1 MTHQDFEKARE
12 NMVLSQ
18 LQPSG
23 IVSERVMAAYQAVP
37 REMFVPNALRGVSYL
52 DDDIQLGS
60 GVNGRVIIEPLLY
73 ALMVQD
79 AGLQLGD
86 KCLDIGGATGYS
98 AAILAHLTGFVV
110 ALEQEDKLLQDANNH
125 WETLGLADKITA
137 IVGEHVGG
145 YMAGEPYKAIFIN
158 GAVASISNVLLS
170 QLADG
175 GVLYAVL
182 MPADALI
189 GKVVAVRRDEHGHIS
204 QTILGEGVTSYVP
217 GFAPKNSFTF

>member
-1 MTHQDFEKARE
+1 MTHQDFERARE

-23 IVSERVMAAYQAVP
+23 IVSESVMAAYQAIP

-52 DDDIQLGS
+52 DDDIQLG
-60 GVNGRVIIEPLLY
+60 NGRIVMEPLLY

-79 AGLQLGD
+79 AALEAGD
-86 KCLDIGGATGYS
+86 KCLDVGGATGYS
-98 AAILAHLTGFVV
+98 AAILALLTGSVV
-110 ALEQEDKLLQDANNH
+110 ALEQEDKLLTEASNH
-125 WETLGLADKITA
+125 WKTLGLSDKITA
-137 IVGEHVGG
+137 VVGEHVGG
-145 YMAGEPYKAIFIN
+145 YMSGAPYKAIFMN
-158 GAVASISNVLLS
+158 GAVTEISIVLLS
-170 QLADG
+170 QLAED

-204 QTILGEGVTSYVP
+204 QTVLGEGVTSYVP
-217 GFAPKNSFTF
+217 GFSPKNTFTF

>member
-52 DDDIQLGS
+52 DDDIQLG
-60 GVNGRVIIEPLLY
+60 GGRVVMEPLLH

-79 AGLQLGD
+79 AGLQAGD
-86 KCLDIGGATGYS
+86 NCLDIGGATGYS
-98 AAILAHLTGFVV
+98 AAILAQLTGHVV
-110 ALEQEDKLLQDANNH
+110 ALEQEEKLLQDASNH
-125 WETLGLADKITA
+125 WKTLGLSDKINA

-158 GAVASISNVLLS
+158 GAAASISNVLLS
-170 QLADG
+170 QLAED

-182 MPADALI
+182 MPEDALI

>member
-23 IVSERVMAAYQAVP
+23 IVSERVMEAYQAVP
-37 REMFVPNALRGVSYL
+37 RELFVPSTLRGVSYL
-52 DDDIQLGS
+52 DDDIQLGH
-60 GVNGRVIIEPLLY
+60 GRIIMEPLLY

-79 AGLQLGD
+79 ANLQAGD
-86 KCLDIGGATGYS
+86 SCLDIGGATGYS
-98 AAILAHLTGFVV
+98 AAILAQLTGRVV
-110 ALEQEDKLLQDANNH
+110 ALEQEDRLLQDASNH
-125 WETLGLADKITA
+125 WKTLGLSDKINA
-137 IVGEHVGG
+137 VVGEHVGG

-158 GAVASISNVLLS
+158 GAVANISNVILS
-170 QLADG
+170 QLAED

-182 MPADALI
+182 MPEDDLI
-189 GKVVAVRRDEHGHIS
+189 GKVVAVRRDEHGHIT
-204 QTILGEGVTSYVP
+204 QTVLGEGVTSYVL

>member
-1 MTHQDFEKARE
+1 MTHQNFEKARE

-52 DDDIQLGS
+52 DDDIQLG
-60 GVNGRVIIEPLLY
+60 NGRIVIEPLLY

-79 AGLQLGD
+79 AGLEPGD

-98 AAILAHLTGFVV
+98 AAILAHLTGYVV
-110 ALEQEDKLLQDANNH
+110 ALEQEDRLLQDASNH
-125 WETLGLADKITA
+125 WKTLGLSDKITA

-145 YMAGEPYKAIFIN
+145 YMASEPYKAIFIN

-170 QLADG
+170 QLADD

-182 MPADALI
+182 MPEDASI
-189 GKVVAVRRDEHGHIS
+189 GQVVAVRRDEHGHVS
-204 QTILGEGVTSYVP
+204 QTILGEGVTSYVL
-217 GFAPKNSFTF
+217 GFSPKNSFTF